1 MQSAT
6 NEIAH
11 TDSTQA
17 NPPFSRAP
25 TPKTRCSFFW
35 RVVADFVDREEA
47 LSANAVS
54 LANLP
59 PETRQSELRDLL
71 SGHGNITSI
80 RISDAKPSSKDFSRP
95 TASAIVIFE
104 KSYEAEKAQSTV
116 DGRYLHSGFRISASW
131 GDREQIKRTPYFPFP

>member
-17 NPPFSRAP
+17 NPLFNKAP
-25 TPKTRCSFFW
+25 TPKKPFLC
-35 RVVADFVDREEA
+35 VAADLVDREEA

-59 PETRQSELRDLL
+59 PETRQSEVRDLL
-71 SGHGNITSI
+71 SGYGNITSI
-80 RISDAKPSSKDFSRP
+80 RISDAKPSSKDFSRS